1 MAYISTTIPKELV
14 YQDYPLFV
22 VLISVSNKK
31 MREGMSCHYVGYA
44 KLGRD
49 SRFFAADE
57 AFRSR
62 VTARERLRLH

>member
-49 SRFFAADE
+49 SRFFA
-57 AFRSR
+57 
-62 VTARERLRLH
+62 